1 MSEPVVRRTFA
12 KRLSRT
18 IILLVVPLFV
28 LSLGVF
34 YQYARDLLRREA
46 VQRSNTI
53 LSSTERL
60 VENYLSTIENAAN
73 SYVWMFEEK
82 FTADSLAVLSH
93 RLVSLNGSVLSCSV
107 ATEPDVFPD
116 YGDSFSVYTVHDGD
130 TVITAIEPEF
140 EYFQKNWYKKP
151 MQAGAPC
158 WINPF
163 SDFNEGTINH
173 HDAVGSY
180 CVPLR
185 PHGDRIKGIVSVDF
199 SFQQLRKTVLATHHP
214 YPSSYYMLLGPSGGY
229 LIHPESSLL
238 FKKTIFTANDSVE
251 HPDVM
256 ALGRAMVE
264 GKQGMMHVVIDN
276 VHCHVNYMPVSNTGW
291 SLALVCHDDDVLADY
306 NHLAII
312 MIVFVVIGMVLIAWI
327 TRRVVQRNIQPLNEL
342 MEATKKVADGNYDT
356 EIPLSTHTD
365 VVGKLQNAFRNMQQ
379 ALLSRQQQIRQN
391 AAELEADNA
400 EMEHTLLLAQEAAKS
415 RRTFVDN
422 VSREFVTPLNIIGGL
437 VRVLRDNLKNR
448 GGIQTQR
455 ADICQIRS
463 SLRHQAVLLQRNIYM
478 LYDSSETGN
487 ADVTRYQQRTDE
499 PCNQMAQECADA
511 ISYSFD
517 LVQPIRV
524 ETEVPDSL
532 CVNTSRLYVTR
543 AIKELL
549 FNAAKFSDGQ
559 HITIRVSQI
568 DTAVRFT
575 VEDVGPGLPENSK
588 ELFFMPFTKGDDQ
601 SEGLGLGLP
610 LCQNHIDGLGGTITH
625 DDSYRD
631 GCRITI
637 ELPKA

>member
-18 IILLVVPLFV
+18 IFLLAVPLFV

-73 SYVWMFEEK
+73 SYVWMFEEN
-82 FTADSLAVLSH
+82 FTADSLAALSH
-93 RLVSLNGSVLSCSV
+93 RLVSLNGSVLSCSI
-107 ATEPDVFPD
+107 ATEPDALPG

-151 MQAGAPC
+151 MQAGGPC

-163 SDFNEGTINH
+163 SDFNEGAINH

-214 YPSSYYMLLGPSGGY
+214 YPSSYYMLLGPAGGY

-312 MIVFVVIGMVLIAWI
+312 MIVFVIVGMLIIAWL
-327 TRRVVQRNIQPLNEL
+327 TRVVVQRTIRPLNEL
-342 MEATKKVADGNYDT
+342 MEATKEVADGNYAI
-356 EIPLSTHTD
+356 EIPATTHTD

-379 ALLSRQQQIRQN
+379 ALLSRQEQIKQN
-391 AAELEADNA
+391 DAELLADSE
-400 EMEHTLLLAQEAAKS
+400 EMERTLPLAREAAK
-415 RRTFVDN
+415 RRKVFVEN
-422 VSREFVTPLNIIGGL
+422 VWRQFFTPLNIIGGL
-437 VRVLRDNLKNR
+437 VHVVRDNLKAR
-448 GGIQTQR
+448 TGLRSQLMDVSQMT
-455 ADICQIRS
+455 S
-463 SLRHQAVLLQRNIYM
+463 SLKRHALLLQRNIYM
-478 LYDSSETGN
+478 LYDSSDTGN
-487 ADVTRYQQRTDE
+487 ADVTRYQERTDV
-499 PCNQMAQECADA
+499 PCNGIVRECSAHTNSILSIAPVSIDT
-511 ISYSFD
+511 D
-517 LVQPIRV
+517 
-524 ETEVPDSL
+524 VPDSL
-532 CVNTSRLYVTR
+532 CIKTSHLFLQRTLL
-543 AIKELL
+543 ELL
-549 FNAAKFSDGQ
+549 YNAAKFSDGQ
-559 HITIRVSQI
+559 HITVRIRQTGTTVS
-568 DTAVRFT
+568 FT
-575 VEDVGPGLPENSK
+575 IEDVGPGLPEDSK
-588 ELFFMPFTKGDDQ
+588 DLIFVPFTKVDEQ
-601 SEGLGLGLP
+601 SEGIGLGLP
-610 LCQNHIDGLGGTITH
+610 LCKTHMEALGGSLTH